1 MGWGCLARVGAPVGL
16 GKCNSSSKRGV
27 GAEGEAR
34 GRGEP
39 RVQRLKVWDSGEPP
53 CGSRG
58 VGDRD
63 RRRPPRPRRG
73 RGRGLTCVVPRLP
86 PARSL
91 ARDSLQSPRNLSALR
106 VWQRCLEK
114 GSEEAAHSCSS
125 PSGSPTPHSRA
136 LPSPPPPSSDGA
148 RDRSPAGANLEQPP
162 GPSGKKL
169 GAVGTE
175 GSIPF
180 SVLEPRSCQGI
191 WILGG
196 RRKEL
201 AGFGESSSGAQREPA
216 AVPGARIAARLEAES
231 ALGNCLQR

>member
-1 MGWGCLARVGAPVGL
+1 MWGTETGGA
-16 GKCNSSSKRGV
+16 
-27 GAEGEAR
+27 
-34 GRGEP
+34 
-39 RVQRLKVWDSGEPP
+39 
-53 CGSRG
+53 
-58 VGDRD
+58 
-63 RRRPPRPRRG
+63 RRG
-73 RGRGLTCVVPRLP
+73 PGEGAGGGSPVWSPGCRP
-86 PARSL
+86 PARSPAPSL
-91 ARDSLQSPRNLSALR
+91 AIPSKAPEISVLSACGNV
-106 VWQRCLEK
+106 VWRK
-114 GSEEAAHSCSS
+114 VVRRPRTPAPAPPPPGPPPPAPAPS
-125 PSGSPTPHSRA
+125 PPRP
-136 LPSPPPPSSDGA
+136 PPPPSSDRA
-148 RDRSPAGANLEQPP
+148 RHRSPAGANLEQPP

-180 SVLEPRSCQGI
+180 SVLEPRSCQGV